1 MKKCRMPLALL
12 LALLLM
18 FVSAFGAL
26 AYEDADPP
34 LWEQWGYDSLQD
46 FMDSMDLESE
56 EEYYEYIAEYVE
68 AWKQQEEEQRR
79 WIAWRDEY
87 LAAHPDALQ
96 GYLNRSPALW
106 EELDYDSLEE
116 FMQWNGLETEEE
128 YEDYLLQ
135 WYLYDAFQ
143 ESLRAEQIVQER
155 IRLGGPAEGVGI
167 MWNGAYVSFPDARPE
182 IRDDRT
188 MVPVRAFMECVGAE
202 VSYEAGVVA
211 LRLTDGRALR
221 FTVGETTVMVADGAV
236 ENTLEMD
243 VAPYIKEDR
252 TYVPIRFF
260 SEALGLDVLWDEDY
274 STAVILDRC
283 AVTAETDKSFTV
295 VNRALA
301 LEARDAA
308 ATYKTTAGMRATLT
322 AFDSIYGNKTAQMS
336 GNLTALTCG
345 QNIDMKGSFDLTSL
359 VLLLQSQFPEEEIGE
374 LADYLGRTDFEM
386 ICNAGEE
393 TMYLKSPL
401 LDSLSG
407 AEGAWVTMPLPLEDI
422 GGGGQATVGSLLY
435 EMYCANSGDIHCLEY
450 LDGTARRVAEVIGDD
465 CFEERGGGWELRY
478 GIDEIGLLYEELTGL
493 PSEGMK
499 DTSFRLRVEKNGAY
513 SGSLAVTTDGYGQTV
528 QILADFSTT
537 GSGSTVSMT
546 FHLKNQFKLV
556 MTLQSSTSATSE
568 KLRTEPPAGATVI
581 SPDDFGA
588 GGMPLPLNPGSLV
601 LAAAFVS

>member
-1 MKKCRMPLALL
+1 MQNAPGAAACAAPDV
-12 LALLLM
+12 
-18 FVSAFGAL
+18 FSAFGAL

-243 VAPYIKEDR
+243 VAPYIKEGR

-322 AFDSIYGNKTAQMS
+322 AFDSLYGNKTAQMS

-374 LADYLGRTDFEM
+374 LADYLGRTD
-386 ICNAGEE
+386 
-393 TMYLKSPL
+393 
-401 LDSLSG
+401 LDDLQCRRGDDVPQVPPSG
-407 AEGAWVTMPLPLEDI
+407 FPER
-422 GGGGQATVGSLLY
+422 GGGRVGYNAAAARRYRRRRAGNGGFPAY

-450 LDGTARRVAEVIGDD
+450 LDAPPGVWRR
-465 CFEERGGGWELRY
+465 
-478 GIDEIGLLYEELTGL
+478 
-493 PSEGMK
+493 S
-499 DTSFRLRVEKNGAY
+499 
-513 SGSLAVTTDGYGQTV
+513 
-528 QILADFSTT
+528 
-537 GSGSTVSMT
+537 
-546 FHLKNQFKLV
+546 
-556 MTLQSSTSATSE
+556 SAT
-568 KLRTEPPAGATVI
+568 TA
-581 SPDDFGA
+581 
-588 GGMPLPLNPGSLV
+588 
-601 LAAAFVS
+601 